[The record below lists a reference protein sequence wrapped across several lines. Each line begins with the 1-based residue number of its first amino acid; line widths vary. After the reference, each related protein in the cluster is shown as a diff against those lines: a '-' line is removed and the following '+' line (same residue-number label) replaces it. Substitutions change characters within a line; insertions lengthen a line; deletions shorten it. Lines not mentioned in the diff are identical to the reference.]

1 MNRSAYFDNAKAILI
16 YLVVLGHLMSGYLE
30 KNQYIDT
37 LYLVI
42 YFFHMPAFILIAGH
56 FSRTVKS
63 VSDLK
68 KIGKTLVLP
77 YIIFQLLYTL
87 YYKNVFGDGVIF
99 EFFEPRY
106 AMWFLL
112 SMVMWKFM
120 LWAFSGHKLMV
131 LVSIV
136 LSLLVGYIS
145 EVNEWLSLARTF
157 FFFPFFLMGYHLN
170 RENFV
175 KMKNKWNMGIASVLG
190 LVYILFVYQYGDV
203 RWKEWFFGRIPYED
217 IHYGI
222 VESGSSTGLLSR
234 LLVYGIMIIAT
245 YIFLSLVPKNYQWYT
260 DIGGKTLAV
269 YLLHLFVVRAFKAT
283 AVYDWIADTGNYL
296 ALFAI
301 AFFIV
306 YLLSSKWVWKV
317 TSPIITGN
325 IINLPKKLKMRDS
338 V

>member
-16 YLVVLGHLMSGYLE
+16 YLVVLGHLMSGYLKE
-30 KNQYIDT
+30 NNYIDT

-42 YFFHMPAFILIAGH
+42 YLFHMPAFILISGH
-56 FSRTVKS
+56 FSRKIKNI
-63 VSDLK
+63 SDFK
-68 KIGKTLVLP
+68 KIAKTLLLP

-87 YYKNVFGDGVIF
+87 YYKNVFGDSVAF
-99 EFFEPRY
+99 EIFEPRY
-106 AMWFLL
+106 ALWFLL
-112 SMVMWKFM
+112 SMAIWKFL
-120 LWAFSGHKLMV
+120 LWVFSGHQLMV

-157 FFFPFFLMGYHLN
+157 FFFPFFLLGYHLN

-175 KMKNKWNMGIASVLG
+175 KLKNTWNMGIASIFG
-190 LVYILFVYQYGDV
+190 LVLVLFVYQFGDV
-203 RWKEWFFGRIPYED
+203 GWKEWFFGRIPYED
-217 IHYGI
+217 ISYGI
-222 VESGSSTGLLSR
+222 VETGALSR
-234 LLVYGIMIIAT
+234 LVVYALMFIAT
-245 YIFLSLVPKNYQWYT
+245 YIFLSLVPRKHQWYT

-283 AVYDWIADTGNYL
+283 AVYEWIEDTGNYIL
-296 ALFAI
+296 LFGI

-306 YLLSSKWVWKV
+306 YILSSKWVWKV
-317 TSPIITGN
+317 TAPLITGN
-325 IINLPKKLKMRDS
+325 IINLSKKFVTRDS